1 MKRYTKIA
9 TKIFIMIL
17 CSVLIS
23 SAFIY
28 FFTNVFIKDVVFSR
42 YLDSYLDS
50 VYFNIQESIEKKIND
65 INRCCSVIAQDSGL
79 YSVQRDNASP
89 EDKQRLIDEYI
100 RRDIMGNKTVSGIR
114 LEFSDGSVYRLNETD
129 GNISED
135 FKRGLKSS
143 GLCVYDKVINDA
155 DGRRYIVFAK
165 RVTNF
170 NTSVEL
176 GNIYFFM
183 DEACIS
189 EAYENFLSDDSVF
202 AVIYNNVIISH
213 KDKDKI
219 GYSYLLPEKMHQQN
233 KFEKLNEY
241 IYCLKPIA
249 PQKSK
254 NDGKWQV
261 IGILSYKD
269 LYNSIMSL
277 QKDMIWTMLII
288 ICFAVLLA
296 VAVSYSL
303 VSSLNSLKQK
313 MRIFARNQTV
323 PDLNKYSEIAELEI
337 SFNSMVKE
345 IEELIRKNNE
355 EKERQWVTEMKALQS
370 QINSHFIYNAMDGIH
385 WLAKI
390 NHQNHIADM
399 IYAVSTFYRISLS
412 RGETIIS
419 LREEIKHVECY
430 ITIEKMRFKELFDV
444 VYQIDDAILEYKTPK
459 IILQPIVENSVK
471 HGFDNIDSGGMIKIT
486 GGFDGENDIV
496 FKISDN
502 GKGFDIENANNK
514 EYSGYGIKN
523 VNARIKMYCGRQY
536 GITYVRNEE
545 GGVTTI
551 VRIKKMK

>member
-1 MKRYTKIA
+1 MKRYRKIA
-9 TKIFIMIL
+9 IKIFFMIL
-17 CSVLIS
+17 FSVLIS
-23 SAFIY
+23 AVFIY
-28 FFTNVFIKDVVFSR
+28 FFTNVFIKNVVFSR

-79 YSVQRDNASP
+79 YSVQRDKSSP
-89 EDKQRLIDEYI
+89 EDRQRLIDEHI
-100 RRDIMGNKTVSGIR
+100 RKDIMWNKTVSGIR
-114 LEFSDGSVYRLNETD
+114 LEFSDGSVYRLNEID

-135 FKRGLKSS
+135 FKRRLKSS
-143 GLCVYDKVINDA
+143 GLSVYDKLINDE
-155 DGRRYIVFAK
+155 DGRKYIVFAQK
-165 RVTNF
+165 VTNF
-170 NTSVEL
+170 NTSVNL
-176 GNIYFFM
+176 GSIYFFV
-183 DEACIS
+183 DESCIS
-189 EAYENFLSDDSVF
+189 EAYENLVSDDSVF

-213 KDKDKI
+213 KDKDKL
-219 GYSYLLPEKMHQQN
+219 GYSYLLPEKMNHQN
-233 KFEKLNEY
+233 KFENLNEY
-241 IYCLKPIA
+241 VYCLKPIA
-249 PQKSK
+249 PHKSN
-254 NDGKWQV
+254 NDERWQV

-277 QKDMIWTMLII
+277 QKDMVWTMLII
-288 ICFAVLLA
+288 IGFAVLLA

-303 VSSLNSLKQK
+303 VSSINSLKQK
-313 MRIFARNQTV
+313 MRVFARNQTV

-337 SFNSMVKE
+337 SFNSMAKE

-355 EKERQWVTEMKALQS
+355 EKERQRVTEMKALQS

-390 NHQNHIADM
+390 NRQNYIAEM

-412 RGETIIS
+412 GGETIIS
-419 LREEIKHVECY
+419 VREELKHVECY
-430 ITIEKMRFKELFDV
+430 ITIEQMRFKELFDV

-471 HGFDNIDSGGMIKIT
+471 HGFDNIDSGGMIKIM
-486 GGFDGENDIV
+486 GGFDDNDDIV

-502 GKGFDIENANNK
+502 GKGFDIEKAKSK

-523 VNARIKMYCGRQY
+523 VNARIKMYCGDQY
-536 GITYVRNEE
+536 GINHVRNEE